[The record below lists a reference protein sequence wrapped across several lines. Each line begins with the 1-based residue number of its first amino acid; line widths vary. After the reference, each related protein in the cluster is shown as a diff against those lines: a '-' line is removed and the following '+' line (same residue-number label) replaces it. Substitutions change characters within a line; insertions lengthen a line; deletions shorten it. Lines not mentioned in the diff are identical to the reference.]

1 MADTSRRSL
10 ELTVPAG
17 EVASET
23 ERVIESIRQRVRL
36 PGFRPGKVPAEL
48 IRARFSEDIR
58 EEVLRKLVPKY
69 LQKRAEEEG
78 LSMVGS
84 PEISEVR
91 FARGEP
97 LRFKAEFEV
106 APQIELKEYKGL
118 TVPYQD
124 PEISDQ
130 DLDRRL
136 EEIREQRAEYLNVDP
151 RPVQDG
157 DHAVLS
163 LKSRAGVTGPP
174 IDQDELMLH
183 IGGPETLE
191 AFSENLRGMV
201 PGEEQEFELTYPE
214 DYGQARLAG
223 KTVRFR
229 ALLKGIRR
237 KELPELNDE
246 FARDLGDYD
255 SLDQV
260 REALRRS
267 LFLERQY
274 VAQHKAKQALVD
286 RLVELHEF
294 PVPEAFIERQ
304 IELQV
309 ERQLRELAS
318 EGVDPRSLKIDWEKV
333 RASQRARAIHEV
345 KASLL
350 VDRIATAENI
360 LATIEEVDREVQRLA
375 KQQRE
380 PVAATRQRLEKEDGL
395 RRIASQIRTE
405 KTLNFLFEHARKTAQ

>member
-1 MADTSRRSL
+1 LADSCRRSL

-23 ERVIESIRQRVRL
+23 ERVIESIQQRVRL
-36 PGFRPGKVPAEL
+36 PGFRPGKAPAEL
-48 IRARFSEDIR
+48 IRTRFSEDIR

-69 LQKRAEEEG
+69 LEKRAEEEG
-78 LSMVGS
+78 LSMVGR

-118 TVPYQD
+118 AVSYQD
-124 PEISDQ
+124 PEISDE

-136 EEIREQRAEYLNVDP
+136 EEIREQRAEYLNADP
-151 RPVQDG
+151 RPVEDG
-157 DHAVLS
+157 DYAVLS
-163 LKSRAGVTGPP
+163 LKSLAGVAGPP

-183 IGGPETLE
+183 IGDPETLE
-191 AFSENLRGMV
+191 GFSENLRGMV
-201 PGEEQEFELTYPE
+201 PGEEKEFELSYPE

-223 KTVRFR
+223 KTIRFR
-229 ALLKGIRR
+229 AGLKGIRR

-260 REALRRS
+260 REAVRKS

-274 VAQHKAKQALVD
+274 VAQRKAKEALVD

-309 ERQLRELAS
+309 ERHLRDLAA

-333 RASQRARAIHEV
+333 RESQRGRAIHDV

-350 VDRIATAENI
+350 VDRIATAESI
-360 LATIEEVDREVQRLA
+360 LATMEEVDREVQRIA
-375 KQQRE
+375 KQERE

-405 KTLNFLFEHARKTAQ
+405 KILNFLFEHARKTAQ